1 MRTGPR
7 MRSSLK
13 TKYALGKKKHLNSPI
28 LGGLFPPKLPSNKK
42 PTSHLIPELSKEQT
56 WGHSRVSNV
65 FSYKRPFSLLLSY
78 AHKLPKS

>member
-1 MRTGPR
+1 

-28 LGGLFPPKLPSNKK
+28 LSGLFPPKLPSNEK
-42 PTSHLIPELSKEQT
+42 PTSHLIPELPKEQT

-78 AHKLPKS
+78 AHKLRKS